1 MSNQMS
7 TASAH
12 IGSTTTHRAHDAK
25 RVSPLRWRRIQML
38 VLTATIAASMVACDN
53 GATKPTSPAPIRVAQ
68 TGSSVTP
75 AKPTSPPTPKPT
87 DSRPNHPT
95 LTGPRAYS

>member
-7 TASAH
+7 TASGQ
-12 IGSTTTHRAHDAK
+12 IGSTAPARAHDAK
-25 RVSPLRWRRIQML
+25 IVTRLRRRRIQML
-38 VLTATIAASMVACDN
+38 ALTATIAASMVACDN

-68 TGSSVTP
+68 TGPPVTP
-75 AKPTSPPTPKPT
+75 TLKPT

-95 LTGPRAYS
+95 LTGPRTYS